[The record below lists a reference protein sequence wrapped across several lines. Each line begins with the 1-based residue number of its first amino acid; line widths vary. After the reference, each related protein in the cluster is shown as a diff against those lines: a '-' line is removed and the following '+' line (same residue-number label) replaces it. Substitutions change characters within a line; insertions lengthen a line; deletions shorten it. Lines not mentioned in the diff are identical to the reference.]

1 LRFYAQ
7 QIVNAAFSLAAFFAV
22 AFRAKSGLRRDL
34 AIFERHQ
41 GRTMSFLSL
50 GPTLMHI
57 LVGTI
62 IPFLFVLGIVVFV
75 HEFGHFIVGRL
86 CGVGVWTF
94 SLGFGP
100 ELFGFN
106 DRQGTR
112 WRIAA
117 VPLGGYVKFYGDQNA
132 ASMPDDAAMA
142 KMTPEMR
149 RRSLPAQP
157 VLARALIVAA
167 GPVANFI
174 LAISIFSATAYFYG
188 KQTLTPRIEHVE
200 PASAAAAAGF
210 LPGDVVLKIDGE
222 PIPGFSELQQ
232 IVSTHPG
239 TLLTFVVERQ
249 GRDVT
254 LTATPVLTDTKT
266 PFGRQSIGRL
276 GVRPSTD
283 PSDIHYAYPSLL
295 GAIGSGLS
303 DTYGFVEKTLGYVVG
318 ILMGRESASQLS
330 GPLGIGQAVGVVA
343 SWGLVPLFNFMAWM
357 SVSVGLINLFPIPL
371 LDGGHLLFFAIEG
384 SRGRPLSDRAQEM
397 GFRMGLAFVVALM
410 LFVTF
415 NDIWRITTS

>member
-1 LRFYAQ
+1 
-7 QIVNAAFSLAAFFAV
+7 
-22 AFRAKSGLRRDL
+22 
-34 AIFERHQ
+34 
-41 GRTMSFLSL
+41 MSFVTV
-50 GPTLMHI
+50 GTTLMHI
-57 LVGTI
+57 LVGNV
-62 IPFLFVLGIVVFV
+62 IPFLFVLGVVVFV

-106 DRQGTR
+106 DRKGTR
-112 WRIAA
+112 WRVAA
-117 VPLGGYVKFYGDQNA
+117 MPLGGYVKFYGDQNA
-132 ASMPDDAAMA
+132 AGLPDDAALA
-142 KMTPEMR
+142 KMSPEMR

-157 VLARALIVAA
+157 VWARALIVAA

-174 LAISIFSATAYFYG
+174 LAIAIFSTTAYFYG
-188 KQTLTPRIEHVE
+188 KQTLTPRIERVE
-200 PASAAAAAGF
+200 PSSAAAAAGF
-210 LPGDVVLKIDGE
+210 LPGDVVLRIDGQ

-232 IVSTHPG
+232 VVSSHPG
-239 TLLTFVVERQ
+239 TSLTFAVERQ
-249 GRDVT
+249 GQEVE
-254 LTATPVLTDTKT
+254 LTATPVLTDVKT
-266 PFGRQSIGRL
+266 PFGRQSIGLL

-283 PSDIHYAYPSLL
+283 PSDIRYTYPSLL
-295 GAIGSGLS
+295 GAIGSGVS
-303 DTYGFVEKTLGYVVG
+303 DTYGFVEKTLGYVG
-318 ILMGRESASQLS
+318 GMLMGRESASQLS

-384 SRGRPLSDRAQEM
+384 SRGRPLSERAQEM

-410 LFVTF
+410 LFVTV
-415 NDIWRITTS
+415 NDIWRIATS

>member
-1 LRFYAQ
+1 MIL
-7 QIVNAAFSLAAFFAV
+7 
-22 AFRAKSGLRRDL
+22 
-34 AIFERHQ
+34 
-41 GRTMSFLSL
+41 LSL
-50 GPTLMHI
+50 GTTLMHI
-57 LVGTI
+57 LIGNI

-75 HEFGHFIVGRL
+75 HEFGHFIVGRW

-106 DRQGTR
+106 DRKGTR

-132 ASMPDDAAMA
+132 AGLPDEAALA
-142 KMTPEMR
+142 KMSPEMR
-149 RRSLPAQP
+149 RKSLPAQP
-157 VLARALIVAA
+157 VWARALIVAA
-167 GPVANFI
+167 GPAANFI

-188 KQTLTPRIEHVE
+188 KQTLTPRIERIE
-200 PASAAAAAGF
+200 PSSAAAAAGF
-210 LPGDVVLKIDGE
+210 LPGDLVLKVDGQA
-222 PIPGFSELQQ
+222 IPGFSELQQ
-232 IVSTHPG
+232 VVSTHPG
-239 TLLTFVVERQ
+239 KPLTFVVERQ
-249 GRDVT
+249 GQDVT
-254 LTATPVLTDTKT
+254 LVATPVLTDVKT
-266 PFGRQSIGRL
+266 PFGRQSIGLL

-283 PSDIHYAYPSLL
+283 PSDLHYTYPSLL
-295 GAIGSGLS
+295 GAVGSGLS
-303 DTYGFVEKTLGYVVG
+303 ETFGFVEKTLSYVAG
-318 ILMGRESASQLS
+318 MLMGRESASQLS

-384 SRGRPLSDRAQEM
+384 SRGRPLSDRTQEM

-415 NDIWRITTS
+415 NDVWRIYTS